1 MLLSVYFCK
10 SVTLQIHEW
19 SWRWEKWVFV
29 GARFRFQFSTQGVLN
44 IMRVSVLSLPNVW
57 ASVLHSQDQFNLV
70 WILCVMSCLLCKKN
84 CQLGVTHFDNEQIPE
99 EDPLAAIFQKELYL
113 YQNPRTKQSEKR
125 PIFDVIVSQSGAENI
140 SESFKMF
147 PPVIL
152 TPKDIPHGFPGHFP
166 ENLTDFDN
174 KETLPL
180 GKVSK
185 IN

>member
-1 MLLSVYFCK
+1 
-10 SVTLQIHEW
+10 
-19 SWRWEKWVFV
+19 
-29 GARFRFQFSTQGVLN
+29 
-44 IMRVSVLSLPNVW
+44 
-57 ASVLHSQDQFNLV
+57 
-70 WILCVMSCLLCKKN
+70 MSCVLCDKHW
-84 CQLGVTHFDNEQIPE
+84 QLGVSRFDNEQTSE
-99 EDPLAAIFQKELYL
+99 KDPLATLFESERFS
-113 YQNPRTKQSEKR
+113 YQNPLTKQSEKR